1 MVKTDHILHSITA
14 QRLDKIKETEVI
26 QNMFLNMVELRNQ

>member
-1 MVKTDHILHSITA
+1 MVKTDHMLHSIIP
-14 QRLDKIKETEVI
+14 QRLDKIKEIEVI